1 LNSKMWID
9 IKTKRDVRLFLW
21 REGNNIAIESYRQ
34 TKQIKNHHPDDI
46 YGENSIL
53 AALAINDAFRIFY
66 KESDALYAY
75 SYNFNKV
82 KKSLLPS
89 KEFAW
94 FKRNNDACYF
104 TWAYI
109 RVYSNKNTS
118 LANFGGN
125 EMLTVHTR
133 TSYNRFIKIQYP
145 VSHRERIECIEDFFD
160 RSPMDLSSKL
170 SIMSDIRYEWDRHS
184 PLVIGLPLKKNEK
197 EKINWAWDYICKDKT
212 NYITGSIKR
221 AQEKI
226 IKESNSDNDIP
237 QEALNEIYNSCANSY
252 IHQPLFLS
260 LFRPSTTTEKYL
272 ALRCIY
278 ISMYCY
284 DKNFISRFKKSWES
298 STYRKAKR
306 KSDSAF
312 SNKIKSEVIPDEK
325 ISEVYGSSEEET
337 VKTEKD
343 ILREKASR
351 VMEKVMNNIENK
363 NTDLSDA
370 QDNDTPEHH
379 SGANPWFG

>member
-1 LNSKMWID
+1 MWID
-9 IKTKRDVRLFLW
+9 IKTKRDLRLFLW
-21 REGNNIAIESYRQ
+21 REGNNVAIESYRQ
-34 TKQIKNHHPDDI
+34 TKQEKKHHPDDI
-46 YGENSIL
+46 YGENSNL

-66 KESDALYAY
+66 NESDVLSAY
-75 SYNFNKV
+75 SYNFNKA
-82 KKSLLPS
+82 KKALLPS

-104 TWAYI
+104 AWAYI
-109 RVYSNKNTS
+109 RVLSNKNIS
-118 LANFGGN
+118 LGNFGWN
-125 EMLTVHTR
+125 EMMTVHTR
-133 TSYNRFIKIQYP
+133 TPYNRFIKIQYP

-184 PLVIGLPLKKNEK
+184 PLAIGLPLKKNEK
-197 EKINWAWDYICKDKT
+197 EKINWAWDYICKDKI

-226 IKESNSDNDIP
+226 IKGSKDDNENSL
-237 QEALNEIYNSCANSY
+237 ATLNEIYCSCTNGY

-306 KSDSAF
+306 KSNCTF
-312 SNKIKSEVIPDEK
+312 LKKIKIAATSGEN
-325 ISEVYGSSEEET
+325 ISEFSYPSEEEI
-337 VKTEKD
+337 VKTEND
-343 ILREKASR
+343 ILKEKASEI
-351 VMEKVMNNIENK
+351 MEKIMDNIGNK
-363 NTDLSDA
+363 DPDLSDA
-370 QDNDTPEHH
+370 QDQDNDTPEHH
-379 SGANPWFG
+379 SGAKSWFG